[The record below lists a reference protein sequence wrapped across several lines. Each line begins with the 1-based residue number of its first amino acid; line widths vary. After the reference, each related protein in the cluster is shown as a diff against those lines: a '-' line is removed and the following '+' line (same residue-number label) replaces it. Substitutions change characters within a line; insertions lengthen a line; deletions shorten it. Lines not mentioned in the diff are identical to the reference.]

1 MVKKLQKMAGKGKSN
16 GGSGAAMLDSQ
27 FAQSVKDSAQQIWSA
42 GLGAFSKAQ
51 GEGSKVFEALVKEGM
66 NAQKRT
72 QAVAEEKFVAM
83 AGKVSDLAGDV
94 SSKAGKQWDKMEAI
108 VEDRIA
114 QALKR
119 LGVPST
125 KDLEAL
131 NRRID
136 AVSKGAKTAPKTAAA
151 PKPAAKAVKPV
162 AKPVAKAVARRSKK
176 AAAKPVAKPAAKASI
191 KPAAKTAAK
200 ATPTIKTVTKPV
212 AKKAA
217 KVAVAALPKAA
228 PKSAAKA
235 PQVVPAAPA
244 PAAPI

>member
-72 QAVAEEKFVAM
+72 QAVAEEKLVAM

-114 QALKR
+114 HALKR

-125 KDLEAL
+125 KDLDAL

-136 AVSKGAKTAPKTAAA
+136 ALSKGAKPAQKPVAA
-151 PKPAAKAVKPV
+151 PKPAPKAV
-162 AKPVAKAVARRSKK
+162 KPVAKAVARRSKK
-176 AAAKPVAKPAAKASI
+176 EAAKPVAKPAAKASI
-191 KPAAKTAAK
+191 KSAAKTAAK
-200 ATPTIKTVTKPV
+200 ATPAIKAVTKPV

-217 KVAVAALPKAA
+217 KVPVAALPKAA
-228 PKSAAKA
+228 STAPKSAPKA
-235 PQVVPAAPA
+235 PPPVPAAATPTA
-244 PAAPI
+244 PV

>member
-72 QAVAEEKFVAM
+72 QAVAEEKLVAM

-114 QALKR
+114 HALKR

-125 KDLEAL
+125 KDLDAL

-136 AVSKGAKTAPKTAAA
+136 ALSKGAKPAQKPVAA
-151 PKPAAKAVKPV
+151 PKPAPKAV
-162 AKPVAKAVARRSKK
+162 KPVAKAVARRSKK
-176 AAAKPVAKPAAKASI
+176 EAAKPVAKPAAKASI

-200 ATPTIKTVTKPV
+200 ATPAIKAVTKPV

-217 KVAVAALPKAA
+217 KVPVAAMPKAASTA
-228 PKSAAKA
+228 PKSAPKA
-235 PQVVPAAPA
+235 PPPVPAAATPTA
-244 PAAPI
+244 PV